1 MAVTTSPGPHSPGTP
16 PARRRALTQRVRTL
30 VLTHLTVTT
39 SRSRTIVPTAAFA
52 RDMLVVS
59 PSSHQGL
66 ERVAIVGNHLP
77 RQCGIAT
84 FTTHLGEALAA
95 AAPTVDLLVVA
106 VNDPGK
112 RHAYPSLVSFEIT
125 ETDPVSYL
133 RCADYLNVNQVDLV
147 CLQHEFGIFGGKAG
161 NHLLLLLRALRM
173 PVVTTL
179 HTILST
185 PNPAQRLV
193 IDEVAALSQRLVVMS
208 EHGRHVL
215 HSVYGVPLDRIDVIP
230 HGIPSVPETLESKRR
245 LGVSGRSVILTFGL
259 LSPDKGIEYVIRA
272 LPAIVAAHPE
282 ALYIV
287 LGATHP
293 HVREQH
299 GEAYRIT
306 LQALARELGVEDQVT
321 FHDRFVSQ
329 EELNEFLGATDIY
342 VTPYL
347 NQEQSTS
354 GTLAYAV
361 GSGRAVISTPYVYA
375 RELLAPDRGVLVP
388 PRDPVAI
395 ALAVGALFADTP
407 GREALRQRAAVH
419 GRTMLWPAVAVQYVA
434 TFEGALCE
442 HASSARDAPR
452 AGVHV
457 APLAGLPGLDL
468 RHLST
473 LSDDTGLLQHATFCV
488 PRYDEGYCLDD
499 NARGLQLMARLED
512 CGTGDLAE
520 VRRLSARYLAFT
532 HAAFD
537 QAQGR
542 FRNFLSY
549 SRTWLE
555 TVGSEDC
562 HGHGIQA
569 LGTVIGRSSE
579 PGKTGVALGVF
590 HAALPAVDNFTSP
603 RAWASVLLGIEEYL
617 RAFEGERSVQEVR
630 ARLVDRLSD
639 LQRRVRSDD
648 WPWFE
653 DHLTYANAQL
663 PHALIA
669 SGARMA
675 RPDLVTDG
683 LTALS
688 WLVDQQIT
696 DGRFEPI
703 GTNGFAARGRVRA
716 RFDQQPI
723 EAGTTVAACLE
734 AQRITA
740 DGAWG
745 DRAHLAFDWFVG
757 RNHLH
762 QPVYDASTG
771 GCRDGLHAERV
782 NENQGA
788 ESTLAFLL
796 ALTDLQ
802 ALPPLQPAQPTKP
815 LFS

>member
-1 MAVTTSPGPHSPGTP
+1 VHG
-16 PARRRALTQRVRTL
+16 
-30 VLTHLTVTT
+30 
-39 SRSRTIVPTAAFA
+39 AAS
-52 RDMLVVS
+52 L
-59 PSSHQGL
+59 SHRGL

-84 FTTHLGEALAA
+84 FTTHLVDALAG
-95 AAPTVDLLVVA
+95 AAPAVETLVVA

-112 RHAYPSLVSFEIT
+112 VHAYPAVVRFEVT

-179 HTILST
+179 HTILSA

-193 IDEVAALSQRLVVMS
+193 IDEVAALSQRLIVMS

-215 HSVYGVPLDRIDVIP
+215 HSVYGVATSRIDVIP
-230 HGIPSVPETLESKRR
+230 HGIPSVPETLQSKSR
-245 LGVSGRSVILTFGL
+245 LGVSGRSLLLTFGL
-259 LSPDKGIEYVIRA
+259 LSPDKGIEFVIRA

-293 HVREQH
+293 HVRDHH

-306 LQALARELGVEDQVT
+306 LQALARELGVDEHVI

-329 EELNEFLGATDIY
+329 EELNEFLGAADIY

-347 NQEQSTS
+347 NLEQSTS
-354 GTLAYAV
+354 GTLAYAL

-375 RELLAPDRGVLVP
+375 RELLADDRGVLVP
-388 PRDPVAI
+388 PRDPAAI
-395 ALAVGALFADTP
+395 ASAVVGLLADTP
-407 GREALRQRAAVH
+407 GREALRRRAALH
-419 GRTMLWPAVAVQYVA
+419 GRTMLWPAVAAQYVA
-434 TFEGALCE
+434 SFEDGLRE
-442 HASSARDAPR
+442 HASSAHDAPAVR
-452 AGVHV
+452 ADV
-457 APLAGLPGLDL
+457 APLAGLPGVDL
-468 RHLST
+468 RHVCT

-488 PRYDEGYCLDD
+488 PRYGEGYCLDD
-499 NARGLQLMARLED
+499 NARGLQLMARLAD

-532 HAAFD
+532 NAAFD
-537 QAQGR
+537 QTQGR

-555 TVGSEDC
+555 STGSEDC
-562 HGHGIQA
+562 HGHGLQA
-569 LGTVIGRSSE
+569 LGTVIGRSTE
-579 PGKTGVALGVF
+579 PGTTGLALGLF
-590 HAALPAVDNFTSP
+590 HAALPAVDTFTSP
-603 RAWASVLLGIEEYL
+603 RAWASTLLGIEEYL
-617 RAFEGERSVQEVR
+617 RAFEGERGVQEVR
-630 ARLVDRLSD
+630 ARLVDRLWD
-639 LQRRVRSDD
+639 LQRRVSSPD

-653 DHLTYANAQL
+653 DRLTYANAQL

-675 RPDLVTDG
+675 RQDLVTDG
-683 LTALS
+683 LAALT
-688 WLVDQQIT
+688 WLVDRQIT
-696 DGRFEPI
+696 DGRFSPI
-703 GTNGFAARGRVRA
+703 GTDGFALKGHPPAQ
-716 RFDQQPI
+716 FDQQPI

-734 AQRITA
+734 AQRITSDA
-740 DGAWG
+740 AWG
-745 DRAHLAFDWFVG
+745 GRARLAFDWFLG

-762 QPVYDASTG
+762 QQVYDASTG

-802 ALPPLQPAQPTKP
+802 ALPPLHSTRRTHAC
-815 LFS
+815 